1 MSEWVD
7 ELNERLGETIFQ
19 PQEGIDQP
27 YNPAARNGVDAINAQ
42 LDLDNDE
49 DDDSYSDYDSD
60 DSLDDELKLINAQ
73 LQWEES
79 LNQLKTLVGFV
90 ILPLIGKMLG
100 RKFAGIS
107 KLNELVV

>member
-1 MSEWVD
+1 MSELVD
-7 ELNERLGETIFQ
+7 ELTSGVGAGEAFI

-27 YNPAARNGVDAINAQ
+27 YSG
-42 LDLDNDE
+42 DLPPELQDDYEDYEDGDE
-49 DDDSYSDYDSD
+49 DDSDYDSD

-79 LNQLKTLVGFV
+79 LEQLKTLVGIV

-100 RKFAGIS
+100 RRFAGFGEYI
-107 KLNELVV
+107 